1 MPTGRGLDIAT
12 LVSWLVTEALGAFMV
27 SSWVASGGAR
37 AARQQQAQQQQQ
49 QAREQS
55 PQPGG
60 MSMPVL
66 IGHAGLNAAGLL
78 CWIVFVVSGERAAS
92 WLALGFLAPAIGLG
106 ISMVTIWTPYG
117 PRTGPDD
124 AGPGDQSRQDKP
136 GVLPDEVVKQ
146 ALDDEALTRKLVDD
160 LIGSNLAQPAPRTG
174 SWNLRPLIPLAH
186 GVLAI
191 VTFLFAV
198 LATIA
203 RF

>member
-1 MPTGRGLDIAT
+1 MPTGRGPDIAT

-27 SSWVASGGAR
+27 RSWVASGGAR
-37 AARQQQAQQQQQ
+37 AARQQQARLR
-49 QAREQS
+49 QAREKS

-60 MSMPVL
+60 MSLPVL

-78 CWIVFVVSGERAAS
+78 CWIVFVVSGARAAS

-117 PRTGPDD
+117 PRNRPDD
-124 AGPGDQSRQDKP
+124 AGPGDPGREDKP

-146 ALDDEALTRKLVDD
+146 ALDDEALARKLVDD
-160 LIGSNLAQPAPRTG
+160 LIGRNLAQPAPRTS
-174 SWNLRPLIPLAH
+174 SWNLRPLVPLGH
-186 GVLAI
+186 GVLAF

-198 LATIA
+198 LTTLA